1 MYSRSPP
8 EAAPELQPAAWLL
21 GEGGEGSVFAQVHDA
36 AAFHAMLT
44 AGGEWLVLFYDA
56 HCGAACAQA
65 AAAIRGAAPRLAE
78 HRVRFLA
85 VSCDSGA
92 GIGTGKARTHCAHF
106 NPSGGCSVL
115 TRLRPLF
122 YATHQVCSQ
131 HLVQSL
137 PEVRLYFGSPHV
149 SLRLEEVTLAKGGQR
164 KRSPRDQAADDD
176 DDDDD
181 DDDEDDDDDDEEE
194 ESTAAKRR
202 VTGLKAGV
210 EAGGNA
216 RWTADGVVSFFE
228 RSTTPEVR
236 AMLSHARQLLLAS
249 VAGEEQPAAAGR
261 DAAAAAAG
269 GAGDA
274 EAAEGDLSATL
285 MSSLARLIA
294 QNGAAA
300 AAEEAAG
307 APGEVAEL
315 FRVQLQALLQAAGAA
330 AGAVEEDAS
339 FAAPAPA
346 AAGAADDLL
355 LGGPA
360 PRSLPSKTQRLV
372 QFVNSRAAAVDV
384 HWVDFAGRERRYARV
399 EPGRA
404 ATLASFTSH
413 IWKVR
418 DARQNAPIS
427 TVAVR
432 GRAAGEPEVQRVV
445 IL

>member
-1 MYSRSPP
+1 MS
-8 EAAPELQPAAWLL
+8 
-21 GEGGEGSVFAQVHDA
+21 D
-36 AAFHAMLT
+36 
-44 AGGEWLVLFYDA
+44 
-56 HCGAACAQA
+56 
-65 AAAIRGAAPRLAE
+65 APRALY
-78 HRVRFLA
+78 L
-85 VSCDSGA
+85 
-92 GIGTGKARTHCAHF
+92 
-106 NPSGGCSVL
+106 
-115 TRLRPLF
+115 
-122 YATHQVCSQ
+122 QVCSQ

-149 SLRLEEVTLAKGGQR
+149 SLRLEEVTLSKAGSPR
-164 KRSPRDQAADDD
+164 KRSPRDEAADDEEEEEEEDD

-181 DDDEDDDDDDEEE
+181 DDDEED
-194 ESTAAKRR
+194 SAAARR
-202 VTGLKAGV
+202 RAAGTKADG
-210 EAGGNA
+210 EAGNA

-261 DAAAAAAG
+261 DAAVAAG

-274 EAAEGDLSATL
+274 DAAEGDLTATL

-330 AGAVEEDAS
+330 AGAAEEDAS

-346 AAGAADDLL
+346 AAGAGDDLL
-355 LGGPA
+355 LGGTA

-413 IWKVR
+413 IWRVR
-418 DARQNAPIS
+418 DARQNTPIS

>member
-21 GEGGEGSVFAQVHDA
+21 GEAGEGSVFAQVQDA

-85 VSCDSGA
+85 VSCDAGA
-92 GIGTGKARTHCAHF
+92 GTGTGKARQPPVAC
-106 NPSGGCSVL
+106 VL
-115 TRLRPLF
+115 ASAVGFLTQLPYSFL
-122 YATHQVCSQ
+122 QVCSQ

-149 SLRLEEVTLAKGGQR
+149 SLRLEQVTLAKGGQR
-164 KRSPRDQAADDD
+164 KRSPRDEAAADDD
-176 DDDDD
+176 DDDDEED
-181 DDDEDDDDDDEEE
+181 DDDDDDEEE
-194 ESTAAKRR
+194 SAAAKRR
-202 VTGLKAGV
+202 ATGLRAGA
-210 EAGGNA
+210 EAGANA

-269 GAGDA
+269 AADA
-274 EAAEGDLSATL
+274 DAAEGDLTATL

-330 AGAVEEDAS
+330 AGAAEEDAS

-413 IWKVR
+413 IWRVR
-418 DARQNAPIS
+418 DARQNAPIT
-427 TVAVR
+427 TVSVR

>member
-1 MYSRSPP
+1 MHGAHARVAGPACPSGLATAPEDFSRTPTEVPP
-8 EAAPELQPAAWLL
+8 ELLPAAWLQ
-21 GEGGEGSVFAQVHDA
+21 GESGQGSVFAQVNDA
-36 AAFHAMLT
+36 ASFHALLT

-56 HCGAACAQA
+56 RCGAACAEA

-85 VSCDSGA
+85 VSCDAGGA
-92 GIGTGKARTHCAHF
+92 TGRA
-106 NPSGGCSVL
+106 
-115 TRLRPLF
+115 
-122 YATHQVCSQ
+122 CSQ
-131 HLVQSL
+131 HLVQAL

-149 SLRLEEVTLAKGGQR
+149 SLRLEQVELAAADAPGQR
-164 KRSPRDQAADDD
+164 KRRPGDEED

-181 DDDEDDDDDDEEE
+181 DDDEEEEEE
-194 ESTAAKRR
+194 ESAAAKRR
-202 VTGLKAGV
+202 SKGMQTGSKG
-210 EAGGNA
+210 GGNA
-216 RWTADGVVSFFE
+216 RWTADGVVAFFE

-236 AMLSHARQLLLAS
+236 AMLARARQLLFAS
-249 VAGEEQPAAAGR
+249 AAGEEQPVAGADAQAAVEGDAG
-261 DAAAAAAG
+261 DAAA
-269 GAGDA
+269 DA
-274 EAAEGDLSATL
+274 SDLTATL

-307 APGEVAEL
+307 APGEAAEL

-330 AGAVEEDAS
+330 AGAADADAS
-339 FAAPAPA
+339 MAAPAPA
-346 AAGAADDLL
+346 AAGAADDPL

-372 QFVNSRAAAVDV
+372 QFVNSRASAVDV

-413 IWKVR
+413 VWRVR
-418 DARQNAPIS
+418 DARANAAIA

-432 GRAAGEPEVQRVV
+432 GRAAGEPDVQRVV

>member
-1 MYSRSPP
+1 VDAPAQYSRTAP
-8 EAAPELQPAAWLL
+8 EVAPELLPAAWLA
-21 GEGGEGSVFAQVHDA
+21 GESGEGSVFAQVLDA
-36 AAFHAMLT
+36 LSFQALLT

-56 HCGAACAQA
+56 RCGAPCAEA

-85 VSCDSGA
+85 VACDA
-92 GIGTGKARTHCAHF
+92 GSGTGRA
-106 NPSGGCSVL
+106 
-115 TRLRPLF
+115 
-122 YATHQVCSQ
+122 CSQ

-149 SLRLEEVTLAKGGQR
+149 SLRLDEVALPKADAPGGR
-164 KRSPRDQAADDD
+164 KRRTSADNDDD

-181 DDDEDDDDDDEEE
+181 DDDEDDEEDAE
-194 ESTAAKRR
+194 ADKGAAAKRHI
-202 VTGLKAGV
+202 TKGAQAGV
-210 EAGGNA
+210 EGGNA
-216 RWTADGVVSFFE
+216 RWTADGVVAFFE

-236 AMLSHARQLLLAS
+236 AMLARARKLLFAS
-249 VAGEEQPAAAGR
+249 TAGEEQPADADVTTEAGAEGGAAGE
-261 DAAAAAAG
+261 DAAE
-269 GAGDA
+269 AGD
-274 EAAEGDLSATL
+274 LTATL

-330 AGAVEEDAS
+330 AGAGDADGS
-339 FAAPAPA
+339 MAAPAPA
-346 AAGAADDLL
+346 AAGAADDPL

-372 QFVNSRAAAVDV
+372 QFVNSRASAVDV
-384 HWVDFAGRERRYARV
+384 MWIDFSGRERRYARV

-413 IWKVR
+413 VWRVR
-418 DARQNAPIS
+418 DARANAAIA

-432 GRAAGEPEVQRVV
+432 GRAAGEPDVQRVV